1 MMAMASEKSSYIQ
14 RTFRIPPEL
23 VKQLDEYTKRTGVPR
38 NFVMI
43 QALKAFFEKQEQ
55 TSGSNV

>member
-1 MMAMASEKSSYIQ
+1 MASEKSSYIQ
-14 RTFRIPPEL
+14 RTFRFPPEL

-55 TSGSNV
+55 SSGSNI